1 MGHPTSDESFLGW
14 LDRVDQLL
22 RDRHDMTLAAVP
34 PGVPLRVRYEAGDSP
49 ALVVD
54 TAAAEWLEPPW
65 RPGA

>member
-1 MGHPTSDESFLGW
+1 MADSTSDESFLGW

-49 ALVVD
+49 ASVVD
-54 TAAAEWLEPPW
+54 TADWLDPPW
-65 RPGA
+65 RPTP

>member
-22 RDRHDMTLAAVP
+22 REHHDMTLTSVP
-34 PGVPLRVRYEAGDSP
+34 PGVPLRVRFDAGDSP
-49 ALVVD
+49 AGFVAS
-54 TAAAEWLEPPW
+54 AAAEWLEPPW